1 MISIKE
7 LEKLLEKI
15 QEELALCKKITYHEV
30 LSILKKEAEEATHA
44 ELLYKK
50 TKNCVSNTYD
60 LVLFGL
66 ESNCKSAVAKYNE
79 WKENPP
85 LSSKCMEDEI
95 AIKEKMCIL
104 IRAEIAKIQEAE
116 ATMAEA

>member
-7 LEKLLEKI
+7 LEKLLEKF
-15 QEELALCKKITYHEV
+15 QEELALLKKSTYHEV
-30 LSILKKEAEEATHA
+30 LSILKKEAEEATRA
-44 ELLYKK
+44 KLLYK

-60 LVLFGL
+60 QVLFGL
-66 ESNCKSAVAKYNE
+66 ESDCKSAVAKYNE
-79 WKENPP
+79 WKEDPT

-95 AIKEKMCIL
+95 AIKEKTCIL
-104 IRAEIAKIQEAE
+104 ILAEIAKIQEAE